1 MGAYFTPKEVK
12 PLFAYIVHLQSR
24 GNPDLGQDPRDP
36 QSPGST
42 VGVADFVA
50 ASQACRD
57 YIGRWALGGGNWTG
71 GAVSSTQTGR
81 IVARVSYN
89 GRVWST
95 TEKDANGEDKLL
107 FDPFN
112 LP

>member
-1 MGAYFTPKEVK
+1 M
-12 PLFAYIVHLQSR
+12 FAYIVHLQSR

-57 YIGRWALGGGNWTG
+57 YIGRWAMGGGNWTG